1 MKGMGHAMF
10 AVAIDGPAGAGKST
24 IARAV
29 AKKLKL
35 IYVDTGALYRT
46 IGHHVILNGGDTENA
61 DDVIASL
68 SSARLSLSYDELGV
82 QQIYLNGSNV
92 SEKIRTEQMS
102 RAASHVSGIPQ
113 VREFLLDLQRDIAAN
128 NDVVMDGRDIATVI
142 LPNADVKIFLTAS
155 VEKRA
160 QRRYEE
166 QISKGADVT
175 LEAVK
180 KDIIERDYKDSHRQA
195 APLKPS
201 EQSIIVDNTDYDF
214 DQSVEKIIEIIEG
227 HRR

>member
-1 MKGMGHAMF
+1 MF

-29 AKKLKL
+29 AKRLKL

-46 IGHHVILNGGDTENA
+46 IGYHAISNGADTKNA
-61 DDVIASL
+61 DEVIALLDSAKL
-68 SSARLSLSYDELGV
+68 SISYDEQGV
-82 QQIYLNGSNV
+82 QQIYLNNCNV
-92 SEKIRTEQMS
+92 SDKIRTEQMS
-102 RAASHVSGIPQ
+102 RAASDVSAIPQ

-160 QRRYEE
+160 MRRYEE
-166 QISKGADVT
+166 QKQKGSNVT
-175 LEAVK
+175 LSDIE
-180 KDIIERDYKDSHRQA
+180 KDIIERDYKDSHRQT

-201 EQSIIVDNTDYDF
+201 EQSIIVDNTDLDF
-214 DQSVEKIIEIIEG
+214 EQSVEKIIEIIEE
-227 HRR
+227 HRK

>member
-1 MKGMGHAMF
+1 MF

-29 AKKLKL
+29 AKRLKL

-46 IGHHVILNGGDTENA
+46 IGYHAISNGADTKNA
-61 DDVIASL
+61 DEVIALL
-68 SSARLSLSYDELGV
+68 SSVKLSLSYDEQGV
-82 QQIYLNGSNV
+82 QQIYLNECNV
-92 SEKIRTEQMS
+92 SQKIRTEQMS
-102 RAASHVSGIPQ
+102 RAASDVSAIPQ

-155 VEKRA
+155 VAKRA
-160 QRRYEE
+160 QRRYAE
-166 QISKGADVT
+166 QKQKGLDVS
-175 LEAVK
+175 LSDIE
-180 KDIIERDYKDSHRQA
+180 KDIIERDYKDSHRQT

-201 EQSIIVDNTDYDF
+201 EQSIIVDNTELDF
-214 DQSVEKIIEIIEG
+214 EQSVEKIIEIIEE